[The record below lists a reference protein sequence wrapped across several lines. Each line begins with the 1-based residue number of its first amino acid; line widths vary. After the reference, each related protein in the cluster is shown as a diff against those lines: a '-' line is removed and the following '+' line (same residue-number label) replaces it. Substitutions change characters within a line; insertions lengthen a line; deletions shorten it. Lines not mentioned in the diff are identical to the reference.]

1 LIGLRPNLTR
11 LSNFNSF
18 RYSSFP
24 LLFRFRYSTM
34 TLRSIPYLRH
44 AACLLL
50 GASVLVTTARAE
62 VQIDRIFMPHHA
74 SPSSFAIGL
83 PGGVNFCWDPLR
95 GAVSYVWKGGFIDA
109 TPARPGVGKFIEAV
123 KLLGPIVYQEAG
135 AVPLRRDDPAREPTV
150 EFTGY
155 TLKADAIEFRYTVN
169 GLPVREEIRARADG
183 AALVRRLQ
191 IEGGSDG
198 RWWHVVTGRPAAE
211 LKRDPSGAFVL
222 ELPLTA
228 GTAEKR

>member
-1 LIGLRPNLTR
+1 MPLCSLRQLFLSASLI
-11 LSNFNSF
+11 
-18 RYSSFP
+18 
-24 LLFRFRYSTM
+24 
-34 TLRSIPYLRH
+34 
-44 AACLLL
+44 L
-50 GASVLVTTARAE
+50 GTFGFLATARAE

-83 PGGVNFCWDPLR
+83 PGGINFCWDPLR

-109 TPARPGVGKFIEAV
+109 TPARPGVGKFTEAV

-155 TLKADAIEFRYTVN
+155 NLKADAIEFRYTVN

-183 AALVRRLQ
+183 SALLRRLQ
-191 IEGGSDG
+191 IEGGTDG

-211 LKRDPSGAFVL
+211 LKRDTSGAFVL
-222 ELPLTA
+222 ELPLPA
-228 GTAEKR
+228 ASAEKR

>member
-1 LIGLRPNLTR
+1 MP
-11 LSNFNSF
+11 
-18 RYSSFP
+18 
-24 LLFRFRYSTM
+24 
-34 TLRSIPYLRH
+34 LRSLRH
-44 AACLLL
+44 LLL
-50 GASVLVTTARAE
+50 SASVFLGPFGLFATARAE
-62 VQIDRIFMPHHA
+62 VQIDRIFMPHQA

-123 KLLGPIVYQEAG
+123 KLLGPLVYQEAG
-135 AVPLRRDDPAREPTV
+135 AVPLRRNDPAREPTV

-183 AALVRRLQ
+183 SALIRRLE
-191 IEGGSDG
+191 IEGGSDS
-198 RWWHVVTGRPAAE
+198 RWWHVVTGRPATE
-211 LKRDPSGAFVL
+211 LKRDPAGAFVL
-222 ELPLTA
+222 ELPLSA